1 MTLGVFAPPV
11 FPVPHWEEQP
21 KGTGTEQGVC
31 SLNIGFHVE
40 NGLMKVERLIL
51 INLLII
57 KGFPTL
63 FFSLDAKLCPVP
75 HHELLW
81 EWLLQDKQD
90 FNRILRLQ
98 GYPTAPLCP
107 HKATQNSSR
116 EEKTTDT
123 HPLPWVTH

>member
-1 MTLGVFAPPV
+1 MLRTLGVFAPPV

-21 KGTGTEQGVC
+21 KGTGTEHGVC

-63 FFSLDAKLCPVP
+63 FFPWMQSSALYPTMNSFGNCSYRIS
-75 HHELLW
+75 
-81 EWLLQDKQD
+81 
-90 FNRILRLQ
+90 RILT
-98 GYPTAPLCP
+98 GF
-107 HKATQNSSR
+107 
-116 EEKTTDT
+116 
-123 HPLPWVTH
+123 